1 MGTHHL
7 VGVDIVV
14 GMKSRKQS
22 KERFAKPYLI
32 LLCGTASPRWS
43 VHRLPRPNTRLY
55 SGGSQTT
62 PQHERTNTPAN
73 NSKEYIRHH

>member
-43 VHRLPRPNTRLY
+43 VRHLPRLDGRLC
-55 SGGSQTT
+55 SGESQTT
-62 PQHERTNTPAN
+62 PPNGSEPTT
-73 NSKEYIRHH
+73 